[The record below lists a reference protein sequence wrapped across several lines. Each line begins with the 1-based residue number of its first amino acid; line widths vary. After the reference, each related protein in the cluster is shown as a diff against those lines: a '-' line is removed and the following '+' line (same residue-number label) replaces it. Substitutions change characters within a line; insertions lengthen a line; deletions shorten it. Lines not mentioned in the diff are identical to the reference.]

1 MSAKPDLRLIS
12 DSKLAKPIKEKTSP
26 MAEIIL
32 HHYAQSPFSQKV
44 RSYLGFKGLGW
55 RSHIVPWVPP
65 RNELSIL
72 TGGNRRIPV
81 VQVGAD
87 ILCDSTL
94 ILRTLEQLHPS
105 PPISRLA
112 DTLIHP
118 LARLWE
124 PRQMIYLGA
133 VRFLSREDVGGM
145 FADDAERTAFLK
157 DRIGFMAPA
166 SDITKNGEFA
176 PTAGAHVKLHANW
189 LNNLLGTSGAFL
201 GGERPSLA
209 DFSAFHG
216 FWWLRP
222 GSAKAD
228 LLSPLDALWPWVDRM
243 ERLAGGAK
251 PRSINS
257 AGALALAHASQPAID
272 LPHAPNPGDPPLGA
286 RISVAPDD
294 YGKDPSTGDLV
305 SIGPDHVV
313 LRRETLEAGVVHV
326 HFPRWGYRVTL
337 A

>member
-1 MSAKPDLRLIS
+1 
-12 DSKLAKPIKEKTSP
+12 

-32 HHYAQSPFSQKV
+32 HHYAQSPYSQKV
-44 RSYLGFKGLGW
+44 RSYLGYKGLNW
-55 RSHIVPWVPP
+55 RSHLVPWVPP
-65 RNELSIL
+65 RDELNLL

-81 VQVGAD
+81 LQIGAD

-105 PPISRLA
+105 PPVSRLA
-112 DTLIHP
+112 DALIHP

-133 VRFLSREDVGGM
+133 VRFRSREDVGGM
-145 FADDAERTAFLK
+145 FANDAERTAFLQ
-157 DRIGFMAPA
+157 DRIGFMSPA
-166 SDITKNGEFA
+166 IDITKTSEFA

-222 GSAKAD
+222 GSVKAD

-243 ERLAGGAK
+243 EKLADGAS
-251 PRSINS
+251 PTPID
-257 AGALALAHASQPAID
+257 AAQALTLARRTEPSLTP
-272 LPHAPNPGDPPLGA
+272 PHAPNPGDPPLGA
-286 RISVAPDD
+286 RVSVAPDD

-313 LRRETLEAGVVHV
+313 VRRETPETGRVHV
-326 HFPRWGYRVTL
+326 HFPRWGYRVTP